1 MFSLRNKLFLAF
13 LLSSGL
19 LVLSMLALFQWS
31 FDRGFLNYI
40 RQLDEKRIEAVGT
53 ALEQRLA
60 NGEDLQTLLQNRAI
74 HDILDEFRGRPHGDR
89 PFPDLGAPPP
99 HPHSVPH
106 APPHEHMR
114 EPPPPPRL
122 RIFVLDSNKQPLA
135 GFYRASADNLLRPLR
150 RGDALLGYVG
160 VEPKKVPQD
169 FLDRQFAATQSQN
182 FVWMAAIAMV
192 VSLLMA
198 FPMASFLVQRIA
210 RLVEQ
215 VRQLSAGNYEHRI
228 ALSGNDELN
237 QLALHLN
244 DLGKTLQETA
254 HSRRRMVADISHEL
268 RTPIA
273 TLRANLEAIEDGV
286 RPLDTSSIRRLH
298 EQVMRLSNLVND
310 LYELSL
316 ADVGALSYRK
326 QTLDLRDTIAD
337 LTHSMQPQFQR
348 AGLEL
353 TLRGALDTA
362 LPVLGDEQRL
372 NQLFANLLQN
382 SLQYTSAPGRVMLDI
397 RREHNAAIITVSDSA
412 PGVEKSVQPRLFERL
427 FRAESSRN
435 RNSGGAGLGL
445 SLCQSIVQAHDGN
458 ITIADSPLGGLA
470 VTVRIPLVHTNP

>member
-13 LLSSGL
+13 LLSSAL
-19 LVLSMLALFQWS
+19 LVLSLLALFQWS

-40 RQLDEKRIEAVGT
+40 RQMDQKRIEAVSD

-60 NGEDLQTLLQNRAI
+60 GGGDLAQLVQDGVLREI
-74 HDILDEFRGRPHGDR
+74 MEEFRHRPRGDM
-89 PFPDLGAPPP
+89 PFRDHRPPP
-99 HPHSVPH
+99 HPHDGH
-106 APPHEHMR
+106 PPLR
-114 EPPPPPRL
+114 EDFREAPPPRL
-122 RIFVLDSNKQPLA
+122 PVFVLDRNRQPLT
-135 GFYRASADNLLRPLR
+135 GFYRESADNLLQPLM
-150 RGDALLGYVG
+150 RGDTILGYVG
-160 VEPKKVPQD
+160 IAPKKVPQD

-182 FVWMAAIAMV
+182 FVWMAAIAMI

-215 VRQLSAGNYEHRI
+215 VKQLSTGNYGHRI
-228 ALSGNDELN
+228 ALSGHDELN

-244 DLGKTLQETA
+244 DLGNTLHETA
-254 HSRRRMVADISHEL
+254 QSRRRMVADISHEL

-273 TLRANLEAIEDGV
+273 TLRAQLEAIEDGV
-286 RPLDTSSIRRLH
+286 RPLDTNSIHRLH

-326 QTLDLRDTIAD
+326 QVLDLRNTLAE
-337 LTHSMQPQFQR
+337 LSHSMQPQFQN

-353 TLRGALDTA
+353 SLRGALDSP

-372 NQLFANLLQN
+372 TQLFANLLQN
-382 SLQYTSAPGRVMLDI
+382 SLQYTSAPGRVLVDV
-397 RREHNAAIITVSDSA
+397 RKDHQCAQITISDSA
-412 PGVEKSVQPRLFERL
+412 PGVEKSLQPRLFERL

-445 SLCQSIVQAHDGN
+445 SLCQSIAQAHEGS
-458 ITIADSPLGGLA
+458 IEIADSPLGGLA
-470 VTVRIPLVHTNP
+470 VTVRIPLTGSHS